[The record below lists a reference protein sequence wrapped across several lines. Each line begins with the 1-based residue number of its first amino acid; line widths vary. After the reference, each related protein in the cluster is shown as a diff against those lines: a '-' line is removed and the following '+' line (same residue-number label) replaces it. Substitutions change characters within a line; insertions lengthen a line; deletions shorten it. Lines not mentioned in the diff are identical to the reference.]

1 MDPLARR
8 ELWDLLAKLRV
19 GRTMLLTT
27 HYMDEADILGDRVG
41 IMSLGKMQCVGTT
54 QFLKSTY
61 GAGYK
66 LIFDKAV
73 DLTADKLNSLTSLVQ
88 KFVPTA
94 KYFVEDGSDNQILY
108 SLPFDSVKLFGAL
121 FSQLEMEN
129 FLEQFGVTNFGVT
142 ITSLEDVF
150 LKVGEDHTVTPNVDS
165 LQNFG
170 IGARSYEVNYF
181 SQVIGITKRKLTYAI
196 NDFTTLPLI
205 LLPVA
210 AIVAGAALYSKQVI
224 SPTNL
229 VNDLV
234 VGGIYMGGY
243 LGAPGLIAEFI
254 VRERN
259 DKLRN
264 VLTVMGC
271 NFSAYWLGTFL
282 ADYMLML
289 IPTLIMWITWGA
301 ADLTD
306 FSGGMNGLNFFIF
319 LLFNVQLIAFS
330 YFFSYIFSTPR
341 SCIALMPV
349 IIIIL
354 VITPNIILTILIELI
369 GAFGTHFTSN
379 VEGGIL
385 LW

>member
-73 DLTADKLNSLTSLVQ
+73 DLTADKLNSLTSVVQ

-94 KYFVEDGSDNQILY
+94 KYFVEDGSDNQVLY
-108 SLPFDSVKLFGAL
+108 SLLPFDSVKLFGAL

-170 IGARSYEVNYF
+170 IGTRSYEVNYF

-243 LGAPGLIAEFI
+243 LGAPGLIAECRR
-254 VRERN
+254 VPRRQSC
-259 DKLRN
+259 RGGHH
-264 VLTVMGC
+264 GC
-271 NFSAYWLGTFL
+271 GRAG
-282 ADYMLML
+282 
-289 IPTLIMWITWGA
+289 
-301 ADLTD
+301 
-306 FSGGMNGLNFFIF
+306 
-319 LLFNVQLIAFS
+319 
-330 YFFSYIFSTPR
+330 
-341 SCIALMPV
+341 
-349 IIIIL
+349 
-354 VITPNIILTILIELI
+354 E
-369 GAFGTHFTSN
+369 
-379 VEGGIL
+379 
-385 LW
+385 